1 MRGSRVAAQPFSP
14 FRDTHYMAL
23 IVHKYGGTSMGST
36 ERIRNVA
43 KRVAKWARAGHQM
56 VVVPSAMSGETNR
69 LLGLAKELSPELA
82 NGSIQRELDMI
93 AATGEQVSVGLLSIA
108 LQAEGLE
115 AVGYAGWQVPIATD
129 SSFTKARIQ
138 SIDDTRVR
146 ADLADGKVV
155 VITGFQGVDPQ
166 GNITTLGR
174 GGSDTSAVAV
184 AAAMKADECLIYT
197 DVDGV
202 YTTDP
207 RIVPEARR
215 LHTVSFEEMLEMAS
229 LGSKVLQIRSVEFAG
244 KYRVPLRVLSS
255 FTPWDINI
263 DEEAR
268 SGTLITFEEDEKME
282 QAVVAGIAFNRDEAK
297 VTVLGVPDR
306 PGIAFQIL
314 GPVADANIDVD
325 VIIQNVSHDG
335 KTDFSFT
342 VHRNDYARTMDLLKN
357 TVLPHT
363 GAAQVIGDA
372 KICKVSIVGIGMRSH
387 VGVASKMFRCL
398 SEEGIN
404 IQMITTSEIKTSVVI
419 DEKYMELA
427 VRALHKAFDLEQEVV

>member
-1 MRGSRVAAQPFSP
+1 
-14 FRDTHYMAL
+14 MAL

-43 KRVAKWARAGHQM
+43 KRVAKWHRAGHQM

-69 LLGLAKELSPELA
+69 LLGLAKELAPA
-82 NGSIQRELDMI
+82 RADAAYGRELDML
-93 AATGEQVSVGLLSIA
+93 AATGEQASSALLAIA
-108 LQAEGLE
+108 LQSEGIE
-115 AVGYAGWQVPIATD
+115 SVSYAGWQVQVKTD
-129 SSFTKARIQ
+129 SSYTKARIE
-138 SIDDTRVR
+138 SIDDERVR
-146 ADLADGKVV
+146 ADLDAGRVV
-155 VITGFQGVDPQ
+155 VITGFQGVDEG

-207 RIVPEARR
+207 RVEPDARR
-215 LHTVSFEEMLEMAS
+215 MKTVSFEEMLEMAS

-244 KYRVPLRVLSS
+244 KYKVPLRVLSS
-255 FTPWDINI
+255 FTPWDIDI
-263 DEEAR
+263 KEEAA
-268 SGTLITFEEDEKME
+268 SGTLITFEEDENME
-282 QAVVAGIAFNRDEAK
+282 QAVVSGIAFNRDEAK
-297 VTVLGVPDR
+297 ISVLGVPDK
-306 PGIAFQIL
+306 PGIAYQIL
-314 GPVADANIDVD
+314 GAVADANIEVD
-325 VIIQNVSHDG
+325 VIIQNLSKDG

-342 VHRNDYARTMDLLKN
+342 VHRNDYAKTVDLLNSK
-357 TVLPHT
+357 VVPAL
-363 GAAQVIGDA
+363 GAAKVEGDA

-387 VGVASKMFRCL
+387 VGVASKMFRVL

-404 IQMITTSEIKTSVVI
+404 IQMISTSEIKTSVVI

-427 VRALHKAFDLEQEVV
+427 VRALHKAFDLDQVGA